1 MLKGGW
7 SLWHLFALL
16 VFKTKP
22 AVFEAAAQSFQLAR
36 AGFYQLRLA
45 NGRQDLVGVNAD
57 RRESDLDVIS
67 KDVQAL
73 WTGKTGDA
81 AQEASSGTVA
91 QDQKKPYSLWWYA
104 MLLLLMTAIAESLLS
119 SHYLTMSREEP

>member
-1 MLKGGW
+1 
-7 SLWHLFALL
+7 
-16 VFKTKP
+16 
-22 AVFEAAAQSFQLAR
+22 
-36 AGFYQLRLA
+36 
-45 NGRQDLVGVNAD
+45 
-57 RRESDLDVIS
+57 LDVMA

-73 WTGKTGDA
+73 WTGSPGDA

-104 MLLLLMTAIAESLLS
+104 VLLLLVAAVAESLLS

>member
-1 MLKGGW
+1 
-7 SLWHLFALL
+7 
-16 VFKTKP
+16 
-22 AVFEAAAQSFQLAR
+22 
-36 AGFYQLRLA
+36 
-45 NGRQDLVGVNAD
+45 
-57 RRESDLDVIS
+57 VIS

-73 WTGKTGDA
+73 WTGKTGDP